1 MSHPNHSRPNR
12 KKSPPPAKPPEHPL
26 GIDKKRLYLLV
37 FSVVILFTVYGYF
50 RDTQPQV
57 AGANEPKLPSLW
69 HQVLEN
75 DAITVSVDVA
85 NFNLQSAT
93 LAGDSLEQSGL
104 ESPTTTQSVT
114 NKVDFWERVE
124 FKAGFAVPEEVNAD
138 LLFKFDEPLESMLSH
153 FMVDC
158 EQQTYQRLSSSYTQI
173 DGKQRF
179 MRTDEA
185 PSAPAPIEANSLL
198 NSSAAYA
205 CDIKDMP
212 IKERLSQLS

>member
-1 MSHPNHSRPNR
+1 MSHPNHSRPTR
-12 KKSPPPAKPPEHPL
+12 KPLPNKNLPPEKPL
-26 GIDKKRLYLLV
+26 GIDKKTLYLLV
-37 FSVVILFTVYGYF
+37 FSVVIVFTVYGYF
-50 RDTQPQV
+50 RDRQPQV
-57 AGANEPKLPSLW
+57 AVANEPKLPSLW

-93 LAGDSLEQSGL
+93 LEQSGL
-104 ESPTTTQSVT
+104 ESPTTTQPVT
-114 NKVDFWERVE
+114 NNVDFWERVE
-124 FKAGFAVPEEVNAD
+124 FKAGFAVPDEVNAD

-153 FMVDC
+153 FMVNC
-158 EQQTYQRLSSSYTQI
+158 EQRTYQRLSSSYTQI

-185 PSAPAPIEANSLL
+185 PSAPAPIEATSLL

-205 CDIKDMP
+205 CEIKDMP
-212 IKERLSQLS
+212 IEERLSQLS